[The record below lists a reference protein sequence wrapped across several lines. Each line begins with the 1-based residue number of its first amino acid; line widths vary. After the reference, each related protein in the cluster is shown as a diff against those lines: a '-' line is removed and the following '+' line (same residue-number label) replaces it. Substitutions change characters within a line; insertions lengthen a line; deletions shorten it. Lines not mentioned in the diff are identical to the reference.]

1 MEELLEKISE
11 LKKQLD
17 TLEAVKNI
25 KQLNKKIKSD
35 TNLIK
40 LLEEYHSFALEETKK
55 KIISNKLFTEY
66 KEAETNINILILKI
80 NQRLKNIKEK
90 GSCKL

>member
-25 KQLNKKIKSD
+25 RQLNKKIKSD
-35 TNLIK
+35 TTLIK
-40 LLEEYHSFALEETKK
+40 LLEEYHSFPLEETKK

-80 NQRLKNIKEK
+80 NQHLKNIKEK